1 MNTVT
6 AIKNTENYAL
16 RMEGSMAEKLFFLN
30 QIPTG
35 AVDTIVDFGCADG
48 CLFQAMRQLGIDWQQ
63 IGIDNEVAF
72 KELFL
77 LRNPNATWIRSQYPA
92 LDNVAD
98 PKHCILNLS
107 SVIHEVY
114 SYMDPKQV
122 ELFWKS
128 VFESGF
134 QYIVVRDMITVDGK
148 NTAANI
154 FDLVK
159 LNNNETYRAQKDDYE
174 RVYGKITTSYH
185 LYHFL
190 LKYRYVEN
198 WNRELHENYLPLTL
212 DGLMDIISNGN
223 YEIVFKNL
231 YTNQFINNQVENDF
245 GIQMQ
250 NPTHV
255 QLMLKRKSEEL

>member
-63 IGIDNEVAF
+63 VGIDNEVAF

-77 LRNPNATWIRSQYPA
+77 IRNPNATWIRSQYPA

-128 VFESGF
+128 
-134 QYIVVRDMITVDGK
+134 
-148 NTAANI
+148 
-154 FDLVK
+154 K

-250 NPTHV
+250 KPTHI
-255 QLMLKRKSEEL
+255 QLILKREEL

>member
-1 MNTVT
+1 MNTVP

-48 CLFQAMRQLGIDWQQ
+48 CLFQAMRQLGIDWKQ

-72 KELFL
+72 KELFT

-159 LNNNETYRAQKDDYE
+159 LN
-174 RVYGKITTSYH
+174 
-185 LYHFL
+185 
-190 LKYRYVEN
+190 
-198 WNRELHENYLPLTL
+198 
-212 DGLMDIISNGN
+212 
-223 YEIVFKNL
+223 
-231 YTNQFINNQVENDF
+231 IN
-245 GIQMQ
+245 I
-250 NPTHV
+250 
-255 QLMLKRKSEEL
+255 

>member
-1 MNTVT
+1 MGTVT
-6 AIKNTENYAL
+6 AIKNTENYAS

-30 QIPTG
+30 QIPAET
-35 AVDTIVDFGCADG
+35 VDTIVDFGCADG
-48 CLFQAMRQLGIDWQQ
+48 CLFQTMRQLGIDWQQ

-92 LDNVAD
+92 LHNVAD

-122 ELFWKS
+122 ELFWKA

-134 QYIVVRDMITVDGK
+134 QYIVIRDMITTDDENV
-148 NTAANI
+148 AANI

-159 LNNNETYRAQKDDYE
+159 LNNNETYRAQKEDYE
-174 RVYGKITTSYH
+174 RVYGKITTNYH
-185 LYHFL
+185 LQHFL
-190 LKYRYVEN
+190 LKYRYIEN
-198 WNRELHENYLPLTL
+198 WNRELNENYLPLTFE
-212 DGLMDIISNGN
+212 GLMDVIPNGN

-231 YTNQFINNQVENDF
+231 YTNQFISNQVENDF

-250 NPTHV
+250 KPTHV
-255 QLMLKRKSEEL
+255 QLILKRKSEAL

>member
-1 MNTVT
+1 MRYVW
-6 AIKNTENYAL
+6 KDQWQK
-16 RMEGSMAEKLFFLN
+16 KLFFLN

-48 CLFQAMRQLGIDWQQ
+48 CLFQAMRQLGIDWKQ

-77 LRNPNATWIRSQYPA
+77 IRNPNATWIRSQYPA

-122 ELFWKS
+122 ELFWKA

-134 QYIVVRDMITVDGK
+134 QYIVCSGYDYSLMEKTQLQIS
-148 NTAANI
+148 
-154 FDLVK
+154 FDLCK
-159 LNNNETYRAQKDDYE
+159 TQ
-174 RVYGKITTSYH
+174 
-185 LYHFL
+185 
-190 LKYRYVEN
+190 
-198 WNRELHENYLPLTL
+198 
-212 DGLMDIISNGN
+212 
-223 YEIVFKNL
+223 
-231 YTNQFINNQVENDF
+231 Q
-245 GIQMQ
+245 
-250 NPTHV
+250 
-255 QLMLKRKSEEL
+255 